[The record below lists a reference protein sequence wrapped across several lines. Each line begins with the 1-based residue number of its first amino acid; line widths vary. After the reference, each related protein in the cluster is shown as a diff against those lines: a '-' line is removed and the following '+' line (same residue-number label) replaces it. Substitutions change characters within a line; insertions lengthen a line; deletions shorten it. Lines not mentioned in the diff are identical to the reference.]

1 LQWSW
6 DPSAMQVRIVK
17 SGVQLST
24 AGRDTRGETGLDAAL
39 GGNGLFSVVDS
50 RKIVPYEGRLILL
63 R

>member
-1 LQWSW
+1 
-6 DPSAMQVRIVK
+6 MQVRIVK

-24 AGRDTRGETGLDAAL
+24 AGHDTRGENGIDDAL
-39 GGNGLFSVVDS
+39 GGNGLYSVVDS